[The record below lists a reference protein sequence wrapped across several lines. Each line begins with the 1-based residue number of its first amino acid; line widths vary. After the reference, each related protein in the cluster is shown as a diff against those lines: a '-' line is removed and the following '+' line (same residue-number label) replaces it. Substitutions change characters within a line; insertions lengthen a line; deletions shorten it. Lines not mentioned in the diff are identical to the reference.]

1 MNEFLEGKTRDV
13 SMALC
18 AMICVSLSMSRAN
31 VADRPNIL
39 LIVADD
45 QFSAGYAK

>member
-1 MNEFLEGKTRDV
+1 MKYTLLAKV
-13 SMALC
+13 LC
-18 AMICVSLSMSRAN
+18 ALISLMLSVSASKA
-31 VADRPNIL
+31 AEKPNIL

>member
-1 MNEFLEGKTRDV
+1 MNEFLGGKTRDV
-13 SMALC
+13 VMALC
-18 AMICVSLSMSRAN
+18 AMICLTLSMSRAN

-45 QFSAGYAK
+45 DFWRGIQK

>member
-1 MNEFLEGKTRDV
+1 MKYTLLAKV
-13 SMALC
+13 LC
-18 AMICVSLSMSRAN
+18 ALICLALSVSASKA
-31 VADRPNIL
+31 AEKPNIL

>member
-1 MNEFLEGKTRDV
+1 MNEFLERKTRDV

-31 VADRPNIL
+31 VATGPNIL

-45 QFSAGYAK
+45 VFWLGIQK